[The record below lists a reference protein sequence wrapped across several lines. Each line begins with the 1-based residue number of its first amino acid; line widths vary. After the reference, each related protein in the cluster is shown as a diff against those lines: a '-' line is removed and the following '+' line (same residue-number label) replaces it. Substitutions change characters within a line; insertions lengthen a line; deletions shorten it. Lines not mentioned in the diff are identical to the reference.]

1 MSSPAPAPT
10 STRLL
15 AKEAGLQL
23 LRAGQRPTA
32 ERIRQLIG
40 QGAQQ
45 TILSALDDLWIE
57 VGERLRDPRLP
68 TALLAPVTALWSAA
82 VSEAGAQWAEAR
94 AALEAQRDAAQAEI
108 ARLVAAAA
116 AAEQARLALAAR
128 GEEQAQRLAEVQ
140 EALGAAHQAQVAMD
154 AALAEQ
160 RAATV
165 AAEQG
170 HTALAERFD
179 REQERTA
186 RALDQERQAQRKLVR
201 EMDDLRRENHVLEVN
216 LARAEQQVAG
226 LQAQMHSRET
236 DWQRVVMVN
245 ERLEAAVRQ
254 AEGAAQAAQKA
265 LQRCQEQRE
274 EDKEARR
281 QLEDQLARAAEVRQ
295 GLEDQVAH
303 GAQARQELTAELAA
317 RRQDVAVLSLAREQ
331 AEGERAE
338 ARQNLA
344 RVQEEARQLQATV
357 TQLALAA
364 AHSAGVTAAGAG
376 SGDS

>member
-140 EALGAAHQAQVAMD
+140 EALGAAHQAQVALD

-216 LARAEQQVAG
+216 LARAEQQV
-226 LQAQMHSRET
+226 
-236 DWQRVVMVN
+236 V
-245 ERLEAAVRQ
+245 AADLKL
-254 AEGAAQAAQKA
+254 AEI
-265 LQRCQEQRE
+265 
-274 EDKEARR
+274 
-281 QLEDQLARAAEVRQ
+281 
-295 GLEDQVAH
+295 
-303 GAQARQELTAELAA
+303 
-317 RRQDVAVLSLAREQ
+317 
-331 AEGERAE
+331 
-338 ARQNLA
+338 
-344 RVQEEARQLQATV
+344 
-357 TQLALAA
+357 
-364 AHSAGVTAAGAG
+364 
-376 SGDS
+376 